1 MHITIINDCHD
12 DNAGGRQLA
21 RTASLTGAS
30 VSLVGVGDYGDL
42 SAAGNLIDVLDA
54 YRASREVSAILVNVA
69 PRHKGSKKWQNG
81 TPFCHFKVGN
91 TLVVSSFDGLTLS
104 LIKKLGLVKE
114 VFLMDIPTVTE
125 AMVKD
130 GAITNDER
138 NRIISSQFRSFDFTP
153 LALAYLLKGNT
164 VPAETS
170 SINDI
175 PQAPKAIWWIDNF
188 GNAKTTVLP
197 EEIGFKEGEKIQ
209 TALGVFI
216 CYEHLATVP
225 KGESALIIG
234 SSGINQHRFVEIVVQ
249 GGSAKDRF
257 DLSIGTEL

>member
-42 SAAGNLIDVLDA
+42 SASGNLIDVLDA
-54 YRASREVSAILVNVA
+54 YRTTTEKSAILVNVA

-81 TPFCHFKVGN
+81 TPFCHFRVHN
-91 TLVVSSFDGLTLS
+91 TLIVSSFDGLTLS
-104 LIKKLGLVKE
+104 LIKKLGLVE
-114 VFLMDIPTVTE
+114 LVSLMDIPTVTE
-125 AMVKD
+125 VMVAN
-130 GAITNDER
+130 GVITSDER
-138 NRIISSQFRSFDFTP
+138 NRIVGSQFRSFDFTP
-153 LALAYLLKGNT
+153 LVLDYLLKDNT
-164 VPAETS
+164 VPAETI

-175 PQAPKAIWWIDNF
+175 PPVPKAVWWIDNF

-209 TALGVFI
+209 TALGVFT
-216 CYEHLATVP
+216 CYEHLANVP

-249 GGSAKDRF
+249 GESAKDRF
-257 DLSIGTEL
+257 NLTIGTEL